1 MDEIFSLFIEE
12 MGEPIFRQEVPPS
25 SIARFRDKVPKKLL
39 EYWAEHGWC
48 GYGEGIFWTVNPQDY
63 EEVVKSFIQGTS
75 LEGRDTYHIIARG
88 AFGDLYL
95 YGEKTGFSL
104 DIVPYTSN
112 YCGRTREP
120 GATDTNKEVQG
131 FFLLMERESN
141 DFGDFFEP
149 AKNKLG
155 RLKCDEIYGFI
166 PALALGGAVKLENI
180 EKVKMVEHL
189 VLLSQLSPLK
199 PYPFS
204 DY

>member
-1 MDEIFSLFIEE
+1 MDEIFPLFIEE

-25 SIARFRDKVPKKLL
+25 SIAHYRGKLPEKLL

-63 EEVVKSFIQGTS
+63 EGVVASLIEGTR
-75 LEGRDTYHIIARG
+75 LEKRDKYHIIARG

-95 YGEKTGFSL
+95 YGEKSGFSL

-112 YCGRTREP
+112 YCGRTHETA
-120 GATDTNKEVQG
+120 ATDKDKEVQG
-131 FFLLMERESN
+131 FFLLMDRESN

-155 RLKCDEIYGFI
+155 RLEHDEIYGFI
-166 PALALGGAVKLENI
+166 PALALGGAIKLDNI
-180 EKVKMVEHL
+180 EKVKAIEHL
-189 VLLSQLSPLK
+189 TLLSQLSPLE
-199 PYPFS
+199 PYGFS
-204 DY
+204 DF